1 MSRPDSDI
9 STTERA
15 ASAGPRERTW
25 TPRQWALSTLATF
38 VGGGWIWT
46 PKRLPLLPHRAR
58 SLLLLF
64 AFVVL
69 AGLLRHLSALP
80 ELGERPQLPI
90 RAQEAGP
97 LAESLASRI
106 AEHPGHSGIRL
117 LVSAEDAFAARMEL
131 AEVAT
136 RTLDVQVYIWRE
148 DLTGTLLLEALHQAA
163 DRGVRVRLLLDD
175 NGAQGL
181 DEALAALD
189 AHPRAEVRLFNP
201 FRFRTH
207 RWFNFVTDFQRLNR
221 RMHNKAFIAD
231 DAVAIVG
238 GRNVGDEYFG
248 PTEGVLFIDLDAL
261 AVGEVVEDVSHNFE
275 RYWQSSGAWPLERL
289 LEVPEADLSA
299 WQERHDVWMARVEQ
313 AQREAPVDPGVEQVA
328 RTRPPLIDGLLD
340 GTLSLTWAPVRMLS
354 DHPDKALGQLA
365 DNERMLREL
374 IAILAGARTRVELV
388 SPYFVPGKVG
398 TERLGELP
406 ASGVALRIL
415 TNALEATDVPAVQAG
430 YAKRRR
436 PLLEAGVRLFELEQ
450 SRPEEARGRS
460 GTWWSGSSSGSSL
473 HAKTFAVDGRSLFVG
488 SFNFDPRSASLNT
501 EMGLVIEAP
510 ELAVA
515 LGALFEGPI
524 LDRAYEVQLTEKGD
538 LQWIDRE
545 GETVTLLD
553 EEPNSSAW
561 MRLWIAF
568 LGVLPIEWLL

>member
-1 MSRPDSDI
+1 MSRPDPPPQP
-9 STTERA
+9 TEHPE
-15 ASAGPRERTW
+15 SVETREPQW
-25 TPRQWALSTLATF
+25 TPQQWAGAALATF
-38 VGGGWIWT
+38 VGGGWLWT
-46 PKRLPLLPHRAR
+46 SRRLPLLPHRAR

-64 AFVVL
+64 GFVL
-69 AGLLRHLSALP
+69 FASLLRHCSALP
-80 ELGERPQLPI
+80 ELGERPVLPVQV
-90 RAQEAGP
+90 QEVGP
-97 LAESLASRI
+97 LAGSLRERVEA
-106 AEHPGHSGIRL
+106 HPGRSGVRL

-131 AEVAT
+131 AAVAT

-163 DRGVRVRLLLDD
+163 DRGVRVRLLIDD
-175 NGAQGL
+175 NGVQGM
-181 DEALAALD
+181 DEALSALD

-221 RMHNKAFIAD
+221 RMHNKAFVAD

-261 AVGEVVEDVSHNFE
+261 AVGEVVEDVSRNFE
-275 RYWQSSGAWPLERL
+275 RYWQSVGAWPLERL
-289 LEVPEADLSA
+289 LAVPEADLEA
-299 WQERHDVWMARVEQ
+299 WRDRHDAWMARVEQ
-313 AQREAPVDPGVEQVA
+313 EHREAPADPQLEEVV
-328 RTRPPLIDGLLD
+328 RTRPGLVEGLMD
-340 GTLSLTWAPVRMLS
+340 GTLELTWAPVRMLS

-374 IAILAGARTRVELV
+374 IEILAEARTRVELV

-398 TERLGELP
+398 TEQLGSLP
-406 ASGVALRIL
+406 RSGVALQIL
-415 TNALEATDVPAVQAG
+415 TNSLEATDVAAVQAG
-430 YAKRRR
+430 YSKRRR

-450 SRPEEARGRS
+450 SRPEETRGRS

-510 ELAVA
+510 ELAVR
-515 LGALFEGPI
+515 LGELFDGPI
-524 LDRAYEVQLTEKGD
+524 LDRAYEVQLTEEGE

-545 GETVTLLD
+545 GETVTLID
-553 EEPNSSAW
+553 EEPNSSVW
-561 MRLWIAF
+561 LRMWISF